1 MNGLQ
6 SINQLSKENIMIE
19 DDYNENNKDNSQAE
33 TRLRP
38 GIYQHFKG
46 QRYQVYNLA
55 RHSETR
61 EWLVI
66 YKALYGDYGIWARP
80 LEMFD
85 ETIVRDGKR
94 LKRFEYVAES

>member
-1 MNGLQ
+1 MF
-6 SINQLSKENIMIE
+6 E
-19 DDYNENNKDNSQAE
+19 DNNEKHKDNHHDMEPS
-33 TRLRP
+33 LKP

-80 LEMFD
+80 LAMFD
-85 ETIVRDGKR
+85 ETIMRDGKSI
-94 LKRFEYVAES
+94 KRFEYIAES